1 MYFQINENNM
11 SRLSFSLGIKS
22 LEKMAHDCRWTFT
35 ASYLPIAN
43 GNGNGIVNG
52 KCNGQINKINLH

>member
-1 MYFQINENNM
+1 MG
-11 SRLSFSLGIKS
+11 STTLTG
-22 LEKMAHDCRWTFT
+22 
-35 ASYLPIAN
+35 SYLPIAN